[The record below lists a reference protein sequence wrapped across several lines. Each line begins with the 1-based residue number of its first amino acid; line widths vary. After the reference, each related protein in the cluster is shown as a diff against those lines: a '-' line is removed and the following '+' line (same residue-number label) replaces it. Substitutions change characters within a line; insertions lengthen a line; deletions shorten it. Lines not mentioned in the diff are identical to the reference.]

1 MAEERKVRMIEKKIR
16 NFDIHKICNSG
27 QCFRI
32 DRIGEDTYGLVAFG
46 EYLEIGQEGDRL
58 SFSCT
63 EAAFENRWSSYF
75 DLDTDYGDI
84 EGRVDKTDAY
94 LTAAVRCGSGMR
106 ILRQDLWEVIVSF
119 IISQQNNIPR
129 IRKCVEALCRNFGEK
144 KENFRGEE
152 YYTFPT
158 AEVLA
163 GHKLE
168 DFSVCSLGYRAKYI
182 WKTAEM
188 VADGEVALDEIE
200 KMDYASARAELMKLC
215 GVGIKVAECICL
227 FALHHVD
234 AFPIDTHIKSML
246 ERHYP
251 EGFPF
256 ERYRGIAGILQQ
268 YGFYYELWGTDT

>member
-1 MAEERKVRMIEKKIR
+1 MIKKKIR

-32 DRIGEDTYGLVAFG
+32 NPIGGNKYSLTAFG
-46 EYLEIGQEGDRL
+46 EYLEIGQEGDEV

-63 EAAFENRWSSYF
+63 EQEFHARWRTYF
-75 DLDTDYGDI
+75 DLDTDYAAI
-84 EGRVDKTDAY
+84 ERAVDAADSY
-94 LTAAVRCGSGMR
+94 LTSAVQCGSGMR

-129 IRKCVEALCRNFGEK
+129 IRKCVDSLCRNFGERRV
-144 KENFRGEE
+144 NWRGGE
-152 YYTFPT
+152 YYTFPS
-158 AEVLA
+158 AEELA
-163 GHKLE
+163 AHTLA

-182 WKTAEM
+182 WKTAGM
-188 VADGEVALDEIE
+188 VSSGEVSLAEIE
-200 KMDYASARAELMKLC
+200 KMDYEAAKEELMKLC

-234 AFPIDTHIKSML
+234 AFPIDTHIKDML
-246 ERHYP
+246 ANHYP

-256 ERYRGIAGILQQ
+256 ERYRGYAGILQQ
-268 YGFYYELWGTDT
+268 YGFYYELWGR